1 MIFGGMLVEQ
11 IGFEVEA
18 DSEEQAEEKLLDI
31 IIEKLTTDDVIVW
44 ETGEELG

>member
-1 MIFGGMLVEQ
+1 MIFRGMLLGR

-18 DSEEQAEEKLLDI
+18 GSVEQAEEKLLDI

-44 ETGEELG
+44 ETEEELG